1 MRRMLLAMLA
11 VVLIV
16 IGSASAQE
24 GDPLLTRD
32 WSLVNDYIIQLQ
44 RANVERLSATAFDL
58 VISDIAIAGSSRERI
73 EALRQSSGGPKLI
86 VAYMSIGQAARFQYY
101 WKPEWRR
108 EDGSWPEWAV
118 EFDATWANDVWV
130 QYWHPGWQEIILTGE
145 DAYIDQIIDQGFDG
159 VLLDRVD
166 AAWYFESQGRETAYQ
181 EMADFVTAIATYTRE
196 RSPNFGIFTINGED
210 MGLRFRD
217 QGYLDQVT
225 GVLVEDLYYGYPTD
239 NAASPAEW
247 TAEREAML
255 DEWVTVGRLVLTVDY
270 TRLDEQIND
279 AYARSA
285 ARGYIP
291 YVSSRSLSRLFIHEG
306 HEPD

>member
-1 MRRMLLAMLA
+1 MLLLPTIA
-11 VVLIV
+11 IV
-16 IGSASAQE
+16 RAQ
-24 GDPLLTRD
+24 GNDPLLARD

-44 RANVERLSATAFDL
+44 RANVERLGVTAFDL
-58 VISDIAIAGSSRERI
+58 VISDIAIAGGSRERI
-73 EALRQSSGGPKLI
+73 EALRQSAGGSKLI

-101 WKPEWRR
+101 WQPEWRR
-108 EDGSWPEWAV
+108 EANTWPEWAV

-130 QYWHPGWQEIILTGE
+130 QYWHPGWQEIILTGA
-145 DAYIDQIIDQGFDG
+145 DAYIDRIIDQGFDG

-181 EMADFVTAIATYTRE
+181 EMADFVTAIAAHARQ
-196 RSPNFGIFTINGED
+196 RSPGFGIFTINGED
-210 MGLRFRD
+210 IGLRFRE
-217 QGYLDQVT
+217 QGYLDVVT

-239 NAASPAEW
+239 NTASPSDW

-255 DEWVTVGRLVLTVDY
+255 DQWVTQDRLVLTVDY
-270 TRLDEQIND
+270 ARFDEQID
-279 AYARSA
+279 EAYARSA

-291 YVSSRSLSRLFIHEG
+291 YVSSRSLSRLFIHEN